1 MEKFKSVNDD
11 ANLTQT
17 LLDAFISEN
26 MDDFVDPDPQIF
38 YRGPKVVVDYS
49 SSTWGRWLD
58 NPTIHDPNSKIAKIF
73 MLRFRVPFIL
83 FDQKIKKMCIEN
95 NVFEMTYESKATVP
109 IEFKILLALR
119 LLGRGNC
126 YDDIN
131 ELSQV
136 PASSVPYYFHK
147 FVSNFSRLF
156 YDEFI
161 RFPGES
167 SLQDR
172 LDHYAALG
180 LPGAMG
186 SVDCTRI
193 HWDKCPKYL
202 TNFCIGK
209 EGFPALSFLLVCD
222 HNRQI
227 VHVSQN
233 AYLGALNDINICKI
247 FDSPVCLPAFKKNG

>member
-1 MEKFKSVNDD
+1 MEKSKSINDD

-26 MDDFVDPDPQIF
+26 MDDFVDPDRQIF

-136 PASSVPYYFHK
+136 ISTNSSPTFLVSSMMSSFVFLANPLCRIGLTTMLPWVSLVPWVLLIVLAFTGISVRSISPTS
-147 FVSNFSRLF
+147 VSEKRGSRP
-156 YDEFI
+156 Y
-161 RFPGES
+161 PS
-167 SLQDR
+167 YWYVTTTAR
-172 LDHYAALG
+172 L
-180 LPGAMG
+180 
-186 SVDCTRI
+186 ST
-193 HWDKCPKYL
+193 
-202 TNFCIGK
+202 
-209 EGFPALSFLLVCD
+209 
-222 HNRQI
+222 
-227 VHVSQN
+227 
-233 AYLGALNDINICKI
+233 
-247 FDSPVCLPAFKKNG
+247 

>member
-1 MEKFKSVNDD
+1 
-11 ANLTQT
+11 
-17 LLDAFISEN
+17 
-26 MDDFVDPDPQIF
+26 
-38 YRGPKVVVDYS
+38 
-49 SSTWGRWLD
+49 
-58 NPTIHDPNSKIAKIF
+58 
-73 MLRFRVPFIL
+73 MLRFREPFIL

-126 YDDIN
+126 YDNIN

-247 FDSPVCLPAFKKNG
+247 DPFIMDILSGKHLATEFTLLKADGTRVACYGTYLISDNGFIETSIFIDPIKARFGQKEIFFSEWLESVRKDVECVFGILR